1 LGLSGPRSFAYAGG
15 IVSRAFGLGLLLVAG
30 ACAAGSP
37 PPAAPGPVFA
47 HLDVRGRVIR
57 SRGPLPLSVAA
68 PPHFRRAGPEH
79 RVAEFDGH
87 PFEVS
92 LAAWLGDSGAVMVH
106 AERVRDGSGASNYDS
121 LPAAGWPAPGF
132 RLRSYCV
139 TVTAEQVAEEH
150 DLRFLDR
157 AGWSPLG
164 PVALEQYLRTTPDHN
179 REVVVSL
186 VVRRVD
192 CADAARAGAALDALR
207 ATVHVESGGT

>member
-1 LGLSGPRSFAYAGG
+1 
-15 IVSRAFGLGLLLVAG
+15 VSRAFGLGLLLLVE
-30 ACAAGSP
+30 ACALGPPRPGAAG
-37 PPAAPGPVFA
+37 PAFA
-47 HLDVRGRVIR
+47 HLEVRGRVIR
-57 SRGPLPLSVAA
+57 SRTALPLSVAA

-92 LAAWLGDSGAVMVH
+92 LAAWLGESGAVMVH
-106 AERVRDGSGASNYDS
+106 AERVRDGSGASNYDA
-121 LPAAGWPAPGF
+121 LPTADWPGPHF
-132 RLRSYCV
+132 RMRSYCV

-179 REVVVSL
+179 QEVVVSL
-186 VVRRVD
+186 VVRGVD
-192 CADAARAGAALDALR
+192 CADAARVRAALDALR
-207 ATVHVESGGT
+207 RSLRVESEGR